1 MIFMKVCITDQ
12 FCNSVS
18 KILFLCCDIT
28 FIGEIRR
35 EMLEDMQNKL
45 MNLMNSTEG
54 KVDK

>member
-1 MIFMKVCITDQ
+1 MYALLIITMFQ
-12 FCNSVS
+12 SFC
-18 KILFLCCDIT
+18 FFCCDIT

-35 EMLEDMQNKL
+35 EMLEDVQNKL